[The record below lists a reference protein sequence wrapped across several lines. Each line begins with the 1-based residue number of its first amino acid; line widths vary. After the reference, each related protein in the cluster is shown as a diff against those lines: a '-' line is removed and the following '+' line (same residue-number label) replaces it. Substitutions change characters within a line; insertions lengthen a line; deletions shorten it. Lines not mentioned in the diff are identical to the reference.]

1 MPKYLIEA
9 SYETEGVKGV
19 AAKGGSARREV
30 VEALIGSMGGK
41 MESFYF
47 AFGDADV
54 YVISDL
60 PSDEAAAAL
69 ALSINQSG
77 STKVK
82 TTVLLAPEQ
91 LDAAANMVPAYR
103 PPGA

>member
-19 AAKGGSARREV
+19 ASKGGTARRDAV
-30 VEALIGSMGGK
+30 GALIGSMGGK

-54 YVISDL
+54 YVISEL
-60 PSDEAAAAL
+60 PIGSPSIASVTRWAGVVRTAAL
-69 ALSINQSG
+69 SRLWPTNDAN
-77 STKVK
+77 TA
-82 TTVLLAPEQ
+82 AP
-91 LDAAANMVPAYR
+91 AHAR
-103 PPGA
+103 